1 MATIKQS
8 GVTLNFQ
15 NNSVMNKKLFSSDG
29 QSDEREKEQIDD
41 KIRNAKI
48 ITTVSQNYLS
58 KVKFMRFTL

>member
-1 MATIKQS
+1 
-8 GVTLNFQ
+8 
-15 NNSVMNKKLFSSDG
+15 MNKKLFSSDG